1 MATHARHP
9 EFPDSRPTLEKSSS
23 SGGPDAQ
30 QAAESAARNFSIVVG
45 GPLYDLL
52 LHFRLVHQSF
62 PNGSRRIVVVVA
74 TTWLPLLLLSLKDG
88 LAFGNHVRVPF
99 LYDFS
104 MYGRF
109 LLCLPLLLLAE
120 VVIDPAIRQ
129 AVTEFLDARVVQDQE
144 LPRFENVLRG
154 VQHLKDSWIPEFILL
169 VLAFFPVFLWQ
180 HEWTTGAYSSWHT
193 TARGLTAAGWW
204 FAVFSAPL
212 LRFIIYSW
220 CFRYIIWAV
229 LLWRISRLHLTLM
242 PTHPDHDA
250 GLNFLA
256 MAEKHFAILFCALGC
271 TLAGRVANS
280 MLFERAPLSSFK
292 SVMAGFVVMSLI
304 VGLLPLT
311 LLAPKLI
318 KVRKAGLLAYGRLAN
333 TYTESFDGKWV
344 HCAGPPPEPLL
355 GAGDIQSLADMGNS
369 FAFVEGMRIAPISRK
384 LALQIVGQAAI
395 PLVPLI
401 LLGTPAPQLIRAVM
415 KMVF

>member
-1 MATHARHP
+1 MATHARDP
-9 EFPDSRPTLEKSSS
+9 EFQDTRSTLEKSRSS
-23 SGGPDAQ
+23 SGQGAQ
-30 QAAESAARNFSIVVG
+30 QAAESAARNFSIVLG
-45 GPLYDLL
+45 GPVYDLL
-52 LHFRLVHQSF
+52 LRFRLVRQSL
-62 PNGSRRIVVVVA
+62 PNVPRRIVAMVA
-74 TTWLPLLLLSLKDG
+74 MTWLPLLLLSLKDG
-88 LAFGNHVRVPF
+88 LAFGHQVRVPF
-99 LYDFS
+99 VYDFS

-109 LLCLPLLLLAE
+109 LLGLPLLLLAE

-129 AVTEFLDARVVQDQE
+129 AVTEFVDARLVQGQE
-144 LPRFENVLRG
+144 LLQFENILRG
-154 VQHLKDSWIPEFILL
+154 IQHLRDSWIPELILF

-180 HEWTTGAYSSWHT
+180 HEWTPGALSSWHT

-212 LRFIIYSW
+212 LRFIIYRW
-220 CFRYIIWAV
+220 CFRYIIWAA
-229 LLWRISRLHLTLM
+229 LLWRIIRLHLTLM
-242 PTHPDHDA
+242 PTHPDHAA

-256 MAEKHFAILFCALGC
+256 MAQKHFGILFCALGC

-280 MLFERAPLSSFK
+280 MVFERAPLTSFK

-333 TYTESFDGKWV
+333 TYTESFDRKWV
-344 HCAGPPPEPLL
+344 HCAGPPSEPLL
-355 GAGDIQSLADMGNS
+355 GTGDIQSLADMGNS
-369 FAFVEGMRIAPISRK
+369 FAFIEGMRIAPISRK
-384 LALQIVGQAAI
+384 LALQIAGQAAI

-401 LLGTPAPQLIRAVM
+401 LLGTPAPELIRAVT